1 MHGKKHTSIFI
12 IIGIIIFII
21 TSLNQ
26 VHGING
32 DEIIGLTNDNNIFTL
47 HGTTGLITI
56 VDDIKSDN
64 NNNNLTLGISCAKG
78 ENVF

>member
-56 VDDIKSDN
+56 M
-64 NNNNLTLGISCAKG
+64 T
-78 ENVF
+78 